1 MVVELLKKA
10 KEYDER
16 FRKLTFTTMNAHRKD
31 MTAKRQQRFEQK
43 HLLRKCHH
51 NTQFLKTSE
60 FRMTALEISVKKI
73 KLESFF

>member
-1 MVVELLKKA
+1 
-10 KEYDER
+10 
-16 FRKLTFTTMNAHRKD
+16 MNAHRKD

-43 HLLRKCHH
+43 HLLRKCQH

-73 KLESFF
+73 KLESIF

>member
-16 FRKLTFTTMNAHRKD
+16 FHKLTFTTMNAHRKD
-31 MTAKRQQRFEQK
+31 MTAKLQQRFEQK
-43 HLLRKCHH
+43 HLLRKCQH

-60 FRMTALEISVKKI
+60 FRMTALEISVKK
-73 KLESFF
+73 LS